1 MNCETQPK
9 TLDRR
14 FSLSLEDWA
23 DIFEIVDRRRNP
35 EDGGCFIL
43 VKVLAML
50 LVSHGVDPDCLA
62 VMSLRTDGIL
72 DHAWLTVNGLP
83 LHAPY
88 RVPEDFQLRI
98 EREGRPDWILTAMLQ
113 KALVPKS
120 RLDLPAGRQVC
131 YNFD

>member
-1 MNCETQPK
+1 MNCEMLPK

-14 FSLSLEDWA
+14 FSLSLEDWG
-23 DIFEIVDRRRNP
+23 DIFKIVDQMRDL

-43 VKVLAML
+43 VKVLAMYL
-50 LVSHGVDPDCLA
+50 SDHGVRPDCMA

-72 DHAWLTVNGLP
+72 DHAWLTVNDLP

-88 RVPEDFQLRI
+88 CVPEDFQLRI

-120 RLDLPAGRQVC
+120 RLGVL
-131 YNFD
+131 